1 MSSGPSDGTNPSAES
16 PSPNFETVFG
26 AIDIP
31 ALILDADGDVVVWN
45 EPLETLLDVDR
56 AAAEAVDEI
65 GTMIYEDRELILAE
79 KVCRH
84 PETADEFYDIGVA
97 DSDYA
102 LLQADGHPTYEDT
115 STATG
120 GSGADLWFL
129 ATPLYVD
136 DEFVGAIEFVQQR
149 ADSERRRREMEELID
164 ELREALAAFQA
175 GDYTARAE
183 YAVAESILQDEEV
196 ELLDQVNDLA
206 QMREVLRTQVRET
219 EQTKRQ
225 LERRNEQLERQNERL
240 EQFASVVSHDLR
252 SPLNVA
258 RGRVEL
264 AQGDGEP
271 EHLEDALDAMSRM
284 EALIDNLLTLARG
297 DDTVGE
303 VEGVDLADA
312 AADAWDVVSTPGATL
327 EVAATGTVEAD
338 PSRHVQLLQ
347 NLFRNAAEHGGSD
360 VTVTVGDLPDGF
372 FVADDGPG
380 IPPERH
386 DEVFDAGY
394 STGRDG
400 HGLGLQIVEAIAES
414 HGWSVALSDSAD
426 GGARFEIAGV
436 DCPYG

>member
-1 MSSGPSDGTNPSAES
+1 
-16 PSPNFETVFG
+16 
-26 AIDIP
+26 
-31 ALILDADGDVVVWN
+31 
-45 EPLETLLDVDR
+45 
-56 AAAEAVDEI
+56 
-65 GTMIYEDRELILAE
+65 
-79 KVCRH
+79 
-84 PETADEFYDIGVA
+84 
-97 DSDYA
+97 
-102 LLQADGHPTYEDT
+102 
-115 STATG
+115 
-120 GSGADLWFL
+120 
-129 ATPLYVD
+129 
-136 DEFVGAIEFVQQR
+136 
-149 ADSERRRREMEELID
+149 
-164 ELREALAAFQA
+164 
-175 GDYTARAE
+175 
-183 YAVAESILQDEEV
+183 
-196 ELLDQVNDLA
+196 
-206 QMREVLRTQVRET
+206 
-219 EQTKRQ
+219 
-225 LERRNEQLERQNERL
+225 
-240 EQFASVVSHDLR
+240 
-252 SPLNVA
+252 
-258 RGRVEL
+258 
-264 AQGDGEP
+264 
-271 EHLEDALDAMSRM
+271 M

-347 NLFRNAAEHGGSD
+347 NLFMNAAEHGGSD

-436 DCPYG
+436 DCPDG